1 MSSLAPPSLHQERS
15 KKRTQNMT
23 GHAEKP
29 REIIDE
35 NSCQKAIVPSVA
47 GICAGA
53 GTVASTAM
61 CMALPIVGCIL
72 GWGATGLICTGVSD
86 TVNRGKTLIF
96 HTE

>member
-1 MSSLAPPSLHQERS
+1 MYIYILSIVIPIVQVVKGCQPA
-15 KKRTQNMT
+15 
-23 GHAEKP
+23 G
-29 REIIDE
+29 DE